1 MSKYISARYI
11 QEKMRPIQNL
21 IRTVEQECS
30 VGESDNI
37 ADKIPEKSAKR
48 ICICLRN
55 YCKRARRKYSRCL
68 IKLFTFSSLHVIM

>member
-1 MSKYISARYI
+1 MLDYMYKEKIMSKHISAHYI

-37 ADKIPEKSAKR
+37 VDKIPENQRREFAFACAVIAKELDVN
-48 ICICLRN
+48 IPD
-55 YCKRARRKYSRCL
+55 
-68 IKLFTFSSLHVIM
+68 V